1 MGDRFK
7 THGDFSWCELMTND
21 VNAAKDFYSKVLG
34 WTMDD
39 MPMGGGEPYT
49 VIKVG
54 GRSVGG
60 IMKMPKEVPAGVP
73 PHWQSYVTVD
83 DVDAVAKKAEELG
96 ATAIV
101 PPTDIPNV
109 GRFYVFKD
117 PNGAVLAL
125 IQYKE
130 M

>member
-21 VNAAKDFYSKVLG
+21 VDASKGFYSKVLG
-34 WTMDD
+34 WTIDE
-39 MPMGGGEPYT
+39 MPMAEGEPYN

-54 GRSVGG
+54 GQGVGG
-60 IMKMPKEVPAGVP
+60 IMKMPKEVPPGVP

-83 DVDAVAKKAEELG
+83 DVDAAAKKAGELG

-117 PNGAVLAL
+117 PQGAVLAL
-125 IQYKE
+125 IQYKQT
-130 M
+130 

>member
-1 MGDRFK
+1 MADRFK

-21 VNAAKDFYSKVLG
+21 VEASKKFYSELLG
-34 WTMDD
+34 WTTQD
-39 MPMGGGEPYT
+39 MPMEGGEPYT
-49 VIKVG
+49 VVKAADQGVA
-54 GRSVGG
+54 G
-60 IMKMPKEVPAGVP
+60 IMKMPKEVPPGVP
-73 PHWQSYVTVD
+73 PHWQPYVTVK
-83 DVDAVAKKAEELG
+83 DVDAAAKKAEELG

-101 PPTDIPNV
+101 PPTDVPNV

-117 PNGAVLAL
+117 PQGAVLAL

>member
-7 THGDFSWCELMTND
+7 THGDFSWSELMTND
-21 VNAAKDFYSKVLG
+21 VEASRKFYCELLG
-34 WTMDD
+34 WATQD
-39 MPMGGGEPYT
+39 MPMGEGEPY
-49 VIKVG
+49 VVVKAG
-54 GRSVGG
+54 DQGVGG
-60 IMKMPKEVPAGVP
+60 IMKMPKEVPPGVP
-73 PHWQSYVTVD
+73 PHWQTYVTVK
-83 DVDAVAKKAEELG
+83 DVDAAAKKAEELG

-117 PNGAVLAL
+117 PHGAVLAL

>member
-21 VNAAKDFYSKVLG
+21 VDASKGFYSKVLG
-34 WTMDD
+34 WTIDE
-39 MPMGGGEPYT
+39 MPMAEGEPYN

-54 GRSVGG
+54 GQGVGG
-60 IMKMPKEVPAGVP
+60 IMKMPKEVPPGVP

-117 PNGAVLAL
+117 PQGAVLAL
-125 IQYKE
+125 IQYKQT
-130 M
+130 